1 MNRYCTK
8 TTIGPAL
15 LPPHGGTMLVFYEAG
30 KEVGYIE
37 YIRRKDAESDEIRW
51 MNGEDFLSIKKTAGG
66 NADSSGSSTPSLTP
80 KPTRPKPP
88 SM

>member
-1 MNRYCTK
+1 
-8 TTIGPAL
+8 
-15 LPPHGGTMLVFYEAG
+15 MLVFYEAG
-30 KEVGYIE
+30 KAVDYIE
-37 YIRRKDAESDEIRW
+37 YIRRTDAESDEIRW

-66 NADSSGSSTPSLTP
+66 NADSSDSSSSSSTPSLTP